1 MGEQELDFTPQCP
14 HLAWL
19 TEHLGGWQFG
29 EQDLL
34 VAVAEKL
41 ALYVSAFVEIGA
53 GDGEELPLTLHRFHG
68 PECNLALYEQDSRS
82 RENLRSHY
90 RFADIQGVYTGQPL
104 PPNVGICVIDVDS
117 IDSVIMR
124 QVMQRDRPTVVVCE
138 HMDRKYCIGTSAPD
152 PIPQW
157 MLGMKLETGHRIQDT
172 AETLHWMASQ
182 LGYERFGYNRCNSF
196 FVRREYY
203 TKLFV

>member
-14 HLAWL
+14 HLEWL
-19 TEHLGGWQFG
+19 TDHLGGWQFG

-34 VAVAEKL
+34 ATVAITL
-41 ALYVSAFVEIGA
+41 RLSGPHVEIGA
-53 GDGEELPLTLHRFHG
+53 GDGESLPLTLSNFR
-68 PECNLALYEQDSRS
+68 PEHLILYEQEHGS
-82 RENLRSHY
+82 REKLRSFY
-90 RFADIQGVYTGQPL
+90 PLANINGAYIGQRL
-104 PPNVGICVIDVDS
+104 PENVGVCVIDVDS

-124 QVMQRDRPTVVVCE
+124 QVMQRDKPTVVVCE
-138 HMDRKYCIGTSAPD
+138 HLDRKYCVGTSAPD

-157 MLGMKLETGHRIQDT
+157 MLGMQFKSNHRIQDT

-203 TKLFV
+203 TKLFA